1 MSAGSDLSAQS
12 FAKGD
17 VLNDLPRLVHQAA
30 IDICKTFVQSICL
43 TKRHQLPKP
52 HMNKPQVNKH
62 SWFYRNGLTLVFLF
76 LFTITLIAQALTGW
90 KTHNQDLR
98 DDHAE
103 EIGLGTYLQSGHF
116 ISATFE
122 NFESEFLQM
131 SLYVLLTVALRQ
143 IGSAESKSLD
153 EKEEVDREPV
163 PSADAPW
170 AVRKGGWILKIYSNS
185 LSICF
190 GILFLCSWVLH
201 FYGSWQNHNVEQLA
215 KHLPKDSVSA
225 YIGQAEFW
233 FETFQNWQSEFLS
246 VASIVFFTIFLRQ
259 KGSPESKP
267 VDAPHMETGK

>member
-1 MSAGSDLSAQS
+1 MTPSRVQQHS
-12 FAKGD
+12 F
-17 VLNDLPRLVHQAA
+17 
-30 IDICKTFVQSICL
+30 F
-43 TKRHQLPKP
+43 
-52 HMNKPQVNKH
+52 
-62 SWFYRNGLTLVFLF
+62 FRNGLTIFFVALF
-76 LFTITLIAQALTGW
+76 LVTLMAQALTGW
-90 KTHNQDLR
+90 KTHNQDLK
-98 DDHAE
+98 DDQAQ

-131 SLYVLLTVALRQ
+131 SMYVLLTVYLRQ
-143 IGSAESKSLD
+143 IGSAESKQLD

-163 PSADAPW
+163 PSPDAPW
-170 AVRKGGWILKIYSNS
+170 PVRKGGWILKLYNHS

-190 GILFLCSWVLH
+190 GILFLTSWILH

-215 KHLPKDSVSA
+215 KHLPRDTVA
-225 YIGQAEFW
+225 QYLGQAEFW

-246 VASIVFFTIFLRQ
+246 VASIVFFTIYLRQ